1 MLPVS
6 ARTAILCR
14 HCQTPFVATAAQSEF
29 CCAGCQF
36 VHHLL
41 HKRGLGEFYRYG
53 ETKAPA
59 GSFVFH
65 EQDYEW
71 LTTLQQ
77 SAESAGRN
85 TLALEVQGISCA
97 GCVWLLETVF
107 LEQPGSISCRVQSS
121 TGMLTLSWE
130 RGACDLAAYARDAAR
145 FGYLLG
151 AAEGDGRKTPMR
163 PLVRKLGLSAALA
176 LNAMLFSL
184 PRYLG
189 LAESDALTPL
199 FDAISL
205 GLATLSMMVGGGYFF
220 RRALVS
226 LRAGALHIDLPI
238 ALGLAAAY
246 TGSVVAWAAGRHTF
260 AYFDFVCIFT
270 FLMLLGRWLQ
280 ERAVEANR
288 KRLLSLRAGPSDV
301 RLADG
306 TKSPGTA
313 VKCGDAFQL
322 AKGRTVPVRSRLRS
336 PQAVFALNWITGEP
350 APREYLRGAV
360 VPAGARMISA
370 GEADFEALEGWE
382 TSQLARLLATEKGD
396 WRNESM
402 GRVIRPYLSAVL
414 VLAASGF
421 LAWGL
426 ATGDWFRATQVLVS
440 VLVVSCPCAI
450 GVALPLLDDIAAAR
464 LQGLGVYV
472 REGSL
477 WARLRRVRTL
487 LFDKTGTLT
496 IETLGLANPEALEA
510 LGRDRC
516 RILLRLVN
524 SSLHPVATCLR
535 EVLLARG
542 VEPADAA
549 GEEREITGMGIEW
562 SEGAALWRL
571 GRAGW
576 AAEGGAGTVFACD
589 GRIVAEFHF
598 REEIRPGAR
607 EQIGSLKADGRGIFL
622 LSGDQPAR
630 VEAIAGEL
638 GLGAESVLAGL
649 TPEDKASAVR
659 TRWAHDALM
668 LGDGANDSLAF
679 DAALCRGTPAASG
692 GLLEHKSD
700 FYLLGNSLGGLG
712 ALFRAAARHG
722 RASRAVFTFAIVYN
736 ACAVAASLAGLMS
749 PLVAA
754 VIMPLSSLTSI
765 GIVLISFR
773 NPNT

>member
-1 MLPVS
+1 MSV
-6 ARTAILCR
+6 RTAILCR
-14 HCQTPFVATAAQSEF
+14 HCQTPFVATETQKEF

-41 HKRGLGEFYRYG
+41 HKRGLGDFYKYG
-53 ETKAPA
+53 ETKSPA

-71 LTTLQQ
+71 LATAQKK
-77 SAESAGRN
+77 AETAGRPIL
-85 TLALEVQGISCA
+85 TLEVQGISCA

-107 LEQPGSISCRVQSS
+107 LEQPGAVSCRVQSS
-121 TGMLTLSWE
+121 TGLLTLSWE
-130 RGACDLAAYARDAAR
+130 PGSCDLAGYARDAAR

-151 AAEGDGRKTPMR
+151 AAEATGRKTPMR
-163 PLVRKLGLSAALA
+163 PLVRKLGLCAALA
-176 LNAMLFSL
+176 LNAMLFAL

-189 LAESDALTPL
+189 LPEADALTPL

-205 GLATLSMMVGGGYFF
+205 ALATLSMMIGGEYFF
-220 RRALVS
+220 RRAAAA
-226 LRAGALHIDLPI
+226 LRAGAIHIDLPI

-246 TGSVVAWAAGRHTF
+246 TGSVLAWAAGRHSF

-280 ERAVEANR
+280 ERAVESNK

-301 RLADG
+301 RLEDG
-306 TKSPGTA
+306 TSVSGTA
-313 VKCGDAFQL
+313 VAAGANFTL
-322 AKGRTVPVRSRLRS
+322 AKGRTVPVRARLRS
-336 PQAVFALNWITGEP
+336 AQAVFALNWITGEP
-350 APREYLRGAV
+350 APREYLRGAI

-402 GRVIRPYLSAVL
+402 GRVIRPYLSVVL

-421 LAWGL
+421 TFWGL

-477 WARLRRVRTL
+477 WARLRRVRTI

-496 IETLGLANPEALEA
+496 IETLGLANPDAIAGLDVPSSQA
-510 LGRDRC
+510 
-516 RILLRLVN
+516 LLRLVN

-542 VEPADAA
+542 IEPAGPS
-549 GEEREITGMGIEW
+549 GEEREVTGMGIAW
-562 SEGAALWRL
+562 NDGTSEWRL
-571 GRAGW
+571 GRPVWAG
-576 AAEGGAGTVFACD
+576 GRSGTAFTCD
-589 GRIVAEFHF
+589 GRVLAEFHF

-607 EQIGSLKADGRGIFL
+607 DQIRALRAEGRAVFL

-630 VEAIAGEL
+630 VTAVATQL
-638 GLGAESVLAGL
+638 GLGPDAVLAGL
-649 TPEDKASAVR
+649 TPEGKADAVR

-679 DAALCRGTPAASG
+679 DAALCRGTPAAAG

-700 FYLLGNSLGGLG
+700 FYLLGNSLAGIG
-712 ALFRAAARHG
+712 ALFRTAARHG
-722 RASRAVFTFAIVYN
+722 LTSRAVFTFAIVYN

-754 VIMPLSSLTSI
+754 IIMPLSSLTSI
-765 GIVLISFR
+765 GMVLIGFR
-773 NPNT
+773 NPNTPT